1 MGNAKSKRSKRAATP
16 AAAAKAAPARAAAAA
31 AAAATAAAA
40 DEPAV
45 IARMAGRTRYTVD
58 DVRDLHGAFQAVA
71 AASPESPEQITR
83 AQFNAVLDA
92 HDIDW
97 RSDAFSR
104 RLFTYFDQSN
114 EGTINFAEFV
124 RGLSVLSD
132 STPRDKLKLSF
143 DMYDLEGSGR
153 IAKWEMKNI
162 LSGIFASGE
171 NALPVAG
178 VGGGDVAGDAS
189 RSGSGAAVDAAKAKI
204 AGFVDEVYARYDKD
218 KSGSLSF
225 MEYMQAAMKYPGL
238 KDFMNGTGAFD
249 AGAAG
254 AAKTEEGEEE
264 EDGGG
269 GGEEEQ
275 KAAKAAKAAM
285 GGAATTTAAAA
296 AADDDDDTVV
306 ALGTASHVRKK
317 FDPKVGWT
325 TDEVKALKARFD
337 ALDQQSSEAPGAI
350 TRAQFREVLDAYAVD
365 WRNDTFLNRIFDAV
379 DVSGSCTVQWREC
392 LAGMSA
398 LLKTGSAID
407 RLELSFSVYDA
418 DGTERISRAEMVA
431 VLQAHRSARS
441 GGIADG
447 SDGGSNSRNG
457 SSSRGSNDA
466 AIGEFV
472 DKVFAESDRDK
483 SGTLSLREYINAGI
497 KFQGLADFSA
507 GNDD

>member
-1 MGNAKSKRSKRAATP
+1 MW
-16 AAAAKAAPARAAAAA
+16 
-31 AAAATAAAA
+31 
-40 DEPAV
+40 
-45 IARMAGRTRYTVD
+45 TV
-58 DVRDLHGAFQAVA
+58 G
-71 AASPESPEQITR
+71 
-83 AQFNAVLDA
+83 
-92 HDIDW
+92 DIDW

-124 RGLSVLSD
+124 RGLSVLSN

-162 LSGIFASGE
+162 LTGIFASGE
-171 NALPVAG
+171 NALPARG
-178 VGGGDVAGDAS
+178 AEDSG
-189 RSGSGAAVDAAKAKI
+189 RSKSGNNSGAAVSAAKAKI
-204 AGFVDEVYARYDKD
+204 AGFVDEVYAHYDKD

-249 AGAAG
+249 AGVVGGAVETP
-254 AAKTEEGEEE
+254 AAKADSETK
-264 EDGGG
+264 
-269 GGEEEQ
+269 GGEEKVLVE
-275 KAAKAAKAAM
+275 KSSAP
-285 GGAATTTAAAA
+285 TTTASTAAS
-296 AADDDDDTVV
+296 TTSV
-306 ALGTASHVRKK
+306 ALDTASHARKK
-317 FDPKVGWT
+317 FDPEVGWT

-350 TRAQFREVLDAYAVD
+350 TREQFREVLDAYAVD

-379 DVSGSCTVQWREC
+379 DVSGSYTVQWREC

-418 DGTERISRAEMVA
+418 DGTERISRAEMAA
-431 VLQAHRSARS
+431 VLQAHRNARS
-441 GGIADG
+441 VGEAGGKGSSDG
-447 SDGGSNSRNG
+447 SSTGGSSTSDG
-457 SSSRGSNDA
+457 DA
-466 AIGEFV
+466 DIREFV

-497 KFQGLADFSA
+497 KFQGLVDFSA
-507 GNDD
+507 DDD